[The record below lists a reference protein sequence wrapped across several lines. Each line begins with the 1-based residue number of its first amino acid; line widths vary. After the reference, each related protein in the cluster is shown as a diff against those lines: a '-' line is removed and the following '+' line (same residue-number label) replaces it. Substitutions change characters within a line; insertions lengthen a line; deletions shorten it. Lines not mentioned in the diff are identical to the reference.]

1 MRKTKA
7 DLCKIRRISDGK
19 LCTAFVQMPIL
30 LALYQ
35 VIMRVP
41 AYVSGVKEVFTEL
54 SSQILAAG
62 GSDFMQELA
71 KNGAMS
77 AYVGKDF
84 AQQNTIIDVL
94 YRLQETGKATWQM
107 LADHFPEMDSLIDT
121 THASINHM
129 NDFILIQ
136 YFELT
141 DEYDQGWYFHWCIS
155 DGTWSNSCTGACCF
169 DSVAQL

>member
-1 MRKTKA
+1 MMAMNEETKA
-7 DLCKIRRISDGK
+7 VYAKYGVSPTGSCAQLLI
-19 LCTAFVQMPIL
+19 QMPIL

-77 AYVGKDF
+77 AYVGKILLSRIRSLMYCIVCRR
-84 AQQNTIIDVL
+84 QEKQPGRCWLIIFLRWIV
-94 YRLQETGKATWQM
+94 
-107 LADHFPEMDSLIDT
+107 
-121 THASINHM
+121 
-129 NDFILIQ
+129 
-136 YFELT
+136 
-141 DEYDQGWYFHWCIS
+141 
-155 DGTWSNSCTGACCF
+155 
-169 DSVAQL
+169 